1 VSKKYSEDIQKLL
14 RTVVDEFDDEDQ
26 DVRER
31 QIIQWKKL
39 NYMWEGFQRL
49 WWSEIAHDWRVYD
62 EARMDDMQN
71 AHYDKPIN
79 VYRAFLETII
89 SALSQTVPSLIGM
102 PDDADNINDVL
113 TAKAASKITE
123 LVYKHNDAP
132 LLWVHALFIFCNQG
146 MIAAY
151 NYPDEDESYGTHE
164 EDKYEQKDEEVDT
177 YVCELCKNELEGP
190 ELEQAIM
197 NDLDVS
203 DEFMPTVGDPEDPAS
218 HILCPYCKQ
227 LVQPQQSKRT
237 ISVNRFVG
245 TTSKAKTR
253 QCIEVYGGL
262 NIKVANYAKCQSDT
276 PYLRFSKEQHYSQIF
291 EEYPDLRGK
300 EKEVSSSSNGTDL
313 YEVWGRLS
321 PQYNGAYPINTPTV
335 NKWWLRPSSF
345 NILQDEE
352 DRNLLLKE
360 FPKGAHIVYVNDV
373 FAMAAPAAL
382 DDCWTITENPL
393 SEFLHFDPLGNVL
406 VSVQEITNDLISLIL
421 QTIEH
426 GIPQTFADPKV
437 LNFEQYKNTPA
448 TPGMIFPAKSGSG
461 KTLNDGFYTTKTA
474 TLSQEVM
481 PFGEK
486 IQELG
491 QFTSGALPSL
501 YGGDQ
506 SNSSRT
512 AAQYSMSKESSL
524 QRLQV
529 TWKMLN
535 FWWKNVFGK
544 VVPAYIK
551 TIVDDENLVEYQNGS
566 YINTA
571 IKKAELSGKLG
582 SIELESSDQL
592 PFTYGQKRDVIISL
606 MQSTNPQ
613 VLEALGHPN
622 NIPIIAEALGL
633 KDFVIPGEADREKQF
648 EEIQI
653 LLKTQPTPGQ
663 QGIDPMTGQPL
674 PPQEMPSVMPDFDLD
689 NHEVEYE
696 ICRNWLVGEAGRQ
709 AKSVNELGYKNVLLH
724 MKAHKFMMSQE
735 AAMAMPQEGAN
746 GADQSGEE
754 PVSQGEPVLN
764 PNSELANQ

>member
-1 VSKKYSEDIQKLL
+1 MSKKKYSDDVQCLL
-14 RTVVDEFDDEDQ
+14 RKVVDEFDDEDK

-39 NYMWEGFQRL
+39 EYMWEGFQRL

-62 EARMDDMQN
+62 EARLDDMQN

-79 VYRAFLETII
+79 VYRAYLETII
-89 SALSQTVPSLIGM
+89 SALSATVPSLVGM
-102 PDDADNINDVL
+102 PDDAENINDVL
-113 TAKAASKITE
+113 TAKAATKITE

-132 LLWVHALFIFCNQG
+132 LLWVHALFVFCTQGLIF
-146 MIAAY
+146 AY

-164 EDKYEQKDEEVDT
+164 EDKYEEQDLDVDS
-177 YVCELCKNELEGP
+177 YVCSLCKTELEGP
-190 ELEQAIM
+190 ELEQAIKE
-197 NDLDVS
+197 DLS
-203 DEFMPTVGDPEDPAS
+203 SGDEFMQEGDAADNEGTTMCPNCQMRMQPE
-218 HILCPYCKQ
+218 
-227 LVQPQQSKRT
+227 QQKKT
-237 ISVNRFVG
+237 IKVNRFVG

-262 NIKVANYAKCQSDT
+262 YVKVANYAKKQKDT
-276 PYLRFSKEQHYSQIF
+276 PYLRFSKEYHFSQIY
-291 EEYPDLRGK
+291 EMYPELRGK
-300 EKEVSSSSNGTDL
+300 EKEVSSSNNGTDL

-321 PQYNGAYPINTPTV
+321 PQYNGAYPENTPSV
-335 NKWWLRPSSF
+335 NKWWLRPSAF
-345 NILQDEE
+345 NVLEDEE
-352 DRNLLLKE
+352 DRKELLRL
-360 FPKGAHIVYVNDV
+360 FPNGVRVVYVNDV
-373 FAMAAPAAL
+373 YAEAEGEAL
-382 DDCWTITENPL
+382 DDCWTLSENPL
-393 SEFLHFDPLGNVL
+393 SEFLHFDPLGNIL

-426 GIPQTFADPKV
+426 GIPQTFADPKI

-448 TPGMIFPAKSGSG
+448 TPGMIFPAKAGSG
-461 KTLNDGFYTTKTA
+461 KTLTDGFYTTKTA

-524 QRLQV
+524 QRLQI

-551 TIVDDENLVEYQNGS
+551 TVMDDENKVEYQNGS
-566 YINTA
+566 YINT
-571 IKKAELSGKLG
+571 IIRKADLTGNLG

-592 PFTYGQKRDVIISL
+592 PFTYGQKRDVIINL
-606 MQSTNPQ
+606 LQSTNPQ

-633 KDFVIPGEADREKQF
+633 ADFQIPGENDREKQF

-653 LLKTQPTPGQ
+653 LLKTQPQMQPPQ
-663 QGIDPMTGQPL
+663 MDPMTGQMGQ
-674 PPQEMPSVMPDFDLD
+674 PQEMPSIMPDMDVD
-689 NHEVEYE
+689 NHGVEYE
-696 ICRNWLVGEAGRQ
+696 ICRNWLVSEPGRQ
-709 AKSVNELGYKNVLLH
+709 AKVMNEEGYKNVLLH
-724 MKAHKFMMSQE
+724 MKAHKFMRDQE
-735 AAMAMPQEGAN
+735 AMMQMPQQEEEQN
-746 GADQSGEE
+746 PQSGEPALAPGTE
-754 PVSQGEPVLN
+754 M
-764 PNSELANQ
+764 ANQ